1 MCVCMC
7 CMQHCI
13 TILIKM
19 MLRSS
24 RPRPRRS
31 GRPSQTLRRAFC
43 VECWAFLE
51 CGREIPYKN
60 GGFGWENPL

>member
-1 MCVCMC
+1 MCVYVLYATLYNNSH
-7 CMQHCI
+7 QNDVEEFRAEAKTFRE
-13 TILIKM
+13 TIADLEA
-19 MLRSS
+19 RV
-24 RPRPRRS
+24 
-31 GRPSQTLRRAFC
+31 C